1 VELNRKNVRI
11 ILLIITFAIGL
22 YTVVQNLGSVYAA
35 LSRIWSVLS
44 TVITGFC
51 IAFVLNVPMRFV
63 ERKVF
68 RFMDRSKSRAVRMLR
83 RAVSLVV
90 TLLVAFGIVILLLI
104 FILPQISK
112 TVISLAESLPGYLNE
127 AYLWV
132 KNILASF
139 NITSVGIPTLSI
151 DWEKTLSAVSGYIAK
166 GTSGL
171 IGTATTVTASVV
183 STAAALIFSLA
194 ISIYGLAQKEKIGQ
208 FSKRMLD
215 AFLPEKVNN
224 QILRIVS
231 LSDEVFSNFIAGQ
244 LLESCILGI
253 LCYLGMVIFRFPY
266 PEVIAVII
274 GVTSLVPMV
283 GAFIGEIVGAFL
295 ILFVSPIKALLF
307 LVFILCLQQLEGS
320 LIYPRVVGKS
330 VGVPGVLVMCAVIVG
345 GNISGVI
352 GALLGV
358 PVCAVLYVIVRE
370 AVESR
375 LANKAR
381 RQRENGD
388 APAAKGGADAQ
399 SAEE

>member
-22 YTVVQNLGSVYAA
+22 YTVVQNLGSVFAA
-35 LSRIWSVLS
+35 LSRMWGVLS

-51 IAFVLNVPMRFV
+51 IAFVLNVPLRFA
-63 ERKVF
+63 EGKVF
-68 RFMDRSKSRAVRMLR
+68 RFMDRSKSRVVRKLR
-83 RAVSLVV
+83 RAVSLVA
-90 TLLVAFGIVILLLI
+90 TLLVAFGILVLLLI

-112 TVISLAESLPGYLNE
+112 TVISLAERLPGYMNE

-132 KNILASF
+132 KNALASF
-139 NITSVGIPTLSI
+139 NITSVGIPGFSI
-151 DWEKTLSAVSGYIAK
+151 DWEKTISAVSSYVAK

-183 STAAALIFSLA
+183 STAATFIFSLA
-194 ISIYGLAQKEKIGQ
+194 ISIYGLAQKEKIGR
-208 FSKRMLD
+208 FSKRMLE
-215 AFLPEKVNN
+215 AFLPEKVNK

-283 GAFIGEIVGAFL
+283 GAFIGEVIGAFL
-295 ILFVSPIKALLF
+295 ILFDSPIKALLF

-345 GNISGVI
+345 GNVAGVL

-358 PVCAVLYVIVRE
+358 PICAVLYVIVRE
-370 AVESR
+370 AVETR
-375 LANKAR
+375 LANKAG
-381 RQRENGD
+381 RQRENGSV
-388 APAAKGGADAQ
+388 PAKGGADTH